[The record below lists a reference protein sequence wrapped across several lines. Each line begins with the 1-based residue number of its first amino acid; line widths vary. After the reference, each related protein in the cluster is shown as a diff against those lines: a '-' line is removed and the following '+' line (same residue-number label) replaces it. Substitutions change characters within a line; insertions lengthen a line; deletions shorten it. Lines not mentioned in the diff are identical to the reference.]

1 MKYLKDDVRLSELSI
16 PGTHETMS
24 FFGGDAVQCQSMG
37 LNFQLESGIRALDIR
52 CAIEGNG
59 FDIYHGGIYQKANFD
74 DVLTAVVNF
83 LKKHPSETVLMRV
96 KQERTDQPGRFFEI
110 FRDKYWN
117 HPNYKDY
124 MWNIPTRSQNPT
136 LGEMRGKI
144 VILQDFARWQCE
156 SPDSKAEFGLC
167 YNDHTFVIQ
176 DSFRLGTNNDL
187 YPKWEA
193 VKAQLHAANF
203 GAPDDKYINYLS
215 GSGGSFPYFV
225 VSGHSSPQTG
235 APRLNTLI
243 RASGN
248 SRKWVDFPR
257 LPQRNGFI
265 YYEGTNTL
273 TYGSMRPGGEYRHR
287 VGIIMTDFPGWGL
300 INRII
305 DLNWEGDLRNRPTEC
320 NENRPSNCGRS
331 PRHSK

>member
-1 MKYLKDDVRLSELSI
+1 MRSSLKSSLKVSLVSLMLIFSLTPVSYAHLHR
-16 PGTHETMS
+16 
-24 FFGGDAVQCQSMG
+24 
-37 LNFQLESGIRALDIR
+37 ESY
-52 CAIEGNG
+52 
-59 FDIYHGGIYQKANFD
+59 YHGGIYQKANFD

-176 DSFRLGTNNDL
+176 DSFRLGTND
-187 YPKWEA
+187 
-193 VKAQLHAANF
+193 
-203 GAPDDKYINYLS
+203 
-215 GSGGSFPYFV
+215 
-225 VSGHSSPQTG
+225 
-235 APRLNTLI
+235 
-243 RASGN
+243 
-248 SRKWVDFPR
+248 
-257 LPQRNGFI
+257 
-265 YYEGTNTL
+265 
-273 TYGSMRPGGEYRHR
+273 
-287 VGIIMTDFPGWGL
+287 
-300 INRII
+300 
-305 DLNWEGDLRNRPTEC
+305 
-320 NENRPSNCGRS
+320 
-331 PRHSK
+331 